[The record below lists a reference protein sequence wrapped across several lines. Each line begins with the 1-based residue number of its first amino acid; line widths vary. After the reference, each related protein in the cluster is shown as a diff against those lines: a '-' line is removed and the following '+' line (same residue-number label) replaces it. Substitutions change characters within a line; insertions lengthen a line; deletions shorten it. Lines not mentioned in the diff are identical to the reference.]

1 MFQACSLR
9 ENEDVKENR
18 DLAMKGVEKITSWGR
33 DHGGGLQHGKP
44 GSSED
49 KGLWYHRCAEDH
61 MAVCRLP
68 QEQTSAK

>member
-18 DLAMKGVEKITSWGR
+18 DLAMKGEEKITWE
-33 DHGGGLQHGKP
+33 DAGGLQYAKP

-61 MAVCRLP
+61 MAVCLLP